1 MAAVTVRVLFFA
13 SLRETVGED
22 VLEVPLAT
30 GATVAALRATLARQ
44 LSCEGAAALADAE
57 VRIAVNQRFVHG
69 QDTPLV
75 AGDEVAFL
83 PPVTGG

>member
-13 SLRETVGED
+13 SLREAVGED
-22 VLEVPLAT
+22 TLDVSLAS
-30 GATVAALRATLARQ
+30 GATVAALRATLARR
-44 LSCEGAAALADAE
+44 LSREGAAALADAE

-69 QDTPLV
+69 HDAPLA